1 MRPKS
6 YHQTGTGV
14 GYTHYTK
21 TGTHQIQKNYR
32 PIALLSVLY
41 KTLARMINKRLKTTL
56 EKEKLIN
63 ESQTGFR
70 TKRATEINT
79 MLLFELIDTANKQ
92 NRKINIAFVDVTGA
106 YDSVNRDALA
116 FIMEKMNIHPKLR
129 CLVKQTLTN
138 TSFKVI
144 TKYGLTEEIKT
155 TRGLKQG
162 DPLSPTLFNI
172 FINPI
177 LDYLNE
183 TGKGFRLW
191 GKEIKVLAFA
201 DDIALIS
208 ETKEGVVDML
218 DKLSECLDEFGMKI
232 NNTKSALC
240 SNDRDLTNSISKLTG
255 SKYDIPVK
263 DPMKHTNT

>member
-1 MRPKS
+1 
-6 YHQTGTGV
+6 
-14 GYTHYTK
+14 
-21 TGTHQIQKNYR
+21 
-32 PIALLSVLY
+32 
-41 KTLARMINKRLKTTL
+41 
-56 EKEKLIN
+56 
-63 ESQTGFR
+63 
-70 TKRATEINT
+70 
-79 MLLFELIDTANKQ
+79 
-92 NRKINIAFVDVTGA
+92 
-106 YDSVNRDALA
+106 
-116 FIMEKMNIHPKLR
+116 MEKMNIHPKLR

-191 GKEIKVLAFA
+191 VKEIKVLAFA
-201 DDIALIS
+201 DNIALIS

-218 DKLSECLDEFGMKI
+218 DKLSECLDDFGMKI

-240 SNDRDLTNSISKLTG
+240 INDRDRRT
-255 SKYDIPVK
+255 P
-263 DPMKHTNT
+263 